1 MGLARSLQFSALQM
15 RECRSRSV
23 AEPTSPASV
32 VQQLTMGVH
41 SSRASA
47 PKRMPPPTL
56 QDRRRLKLLSN
67 AACHPLRTFGTNDIC
82 YKPVSREQTPLP
94 LRPDKPRSGS
104 TGEGARAVPIT
115 LTDRSQPCSNFSLTS
130 PALCALILTVFDAA
144 TAPAEARNPDPT
156 DRALPPRLGGL
167 LCLLLTFI
175 AYGRNLADTLRQH
188 AADPRV
194 LPWFTDVAL
203 TFHSVNLTLIL
214 ARIRRGLLRAAAL
227 EERLRKFAA
236 RGQDLDPDR
245 IRPSSPCKPRPRKKP
260 APRLHDPA
268 HAPSLESPPTL
279 EQIAAE
285 DRRRPIGAV
294 LVDICLDLGIVPA
307 QMDRATRE
315 ELRRAVVDYHGNL

>member
-1 MGLARSLQFSALQM
+1 
-15 RECRSRSV
+15 
-23 AEPTSPASV
+23 
-32 VQQLTMGVH
+32 
-41 SSRASA
+41 
-47 PKRMPPPTL
+47 
-56 QDRRRLKLLSN
+56 
-67 AACHPLRTFGTNDIC
+67 
-82 YKPVSREQTPLP
+82 
-94 LRPDKPRSGS
+94 
-104 TGEGARAVPIT
+104 
-115 LTDRSQPCSNFSLTS
+115 
-130 PALCALILTVFDAA
+130 VFDAA

-156 DRALPPRLGGL
+156 DRALPPRVGGL
-167 LCLLLTFI
+167 LCLLHTFI
-175 AYGRNLADTLRQH
+175 AYGRNLADTLRRH

-203 TFHSVNLTLIL
+203 TFHSVDLALIL
-214 ARIRRGLLRAAAL
+214 ARISRGLLRAAAL

-245 IRPSSPCKPRPRKKP
+245 IRPSRPCKLRPRKKP

-294 LVDICLDLGIVPA
+294 LVDICLDLGIVPS

-315 ELRRAVVDYHGNL
+315 ELRRAVTDYHGSLCTLCVTRLPDADPTAIPDDLPIPFDKDGNPIITYPPWPAPPALPLLLREDRAAKRIDAGRGPGP